1 MTEFEFLIS
10 SRTHLC
16 RWLLRIPQTHETRAC
31 KEVCEKVAIA
41 TGGRRREADASRP
54 SGFSRRLH
62 KTECR
67 RLLHCRDAAFVGSD
81 SRAPTIDHPLSQ
93 RYQQGLLLPETHHVW
108 FEARA
113 QRCVERGKRRRGD
126 LFVCRKRCAGA

>member
-81 SRAPTIDHPLSQ
+81 SRAPDDGTRPHPAGVFFPKAYKKKNAADYYIAVMPRLLEAIRGRPLSII
-93 RYQQGLLLPETHHVW
+93 R
-108 FEARA
+108 
-113 QRCVERGKRRRGD
+113 
-126 LFVCRKRCAGA
+126 